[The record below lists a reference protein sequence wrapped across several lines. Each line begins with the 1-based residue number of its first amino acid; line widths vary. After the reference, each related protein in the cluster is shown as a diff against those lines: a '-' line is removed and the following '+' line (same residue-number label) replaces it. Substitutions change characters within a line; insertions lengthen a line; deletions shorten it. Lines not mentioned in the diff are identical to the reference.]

1 MTSLARHGHPEN
13 PKPAARHDS
22 KRLVDN
28 DVTIIDGDV
37 IITDSDVIIRPY
49 SRCLVVPNYCKNT
62 ERRHDCWRRLCR
74 DIYQIEIP
82 GKQIPWFASGIWV
95 PYASNQDFST
105 ITFEKNSTQKGDFTL
120 NSHKLKA
127 LKNAKFR
134 IFKKRAC
141 FQTLSTHKI
150 SKHLD
155 ESKWKRSQ

>member
-37 IITDSDVIIRPY
+37 IITDSDVIIRPD

-74 DIYQIEIP
+74 DIYQIESWQIDTMVCVWNLGSVCMQP
-82 GKQIPWFASGIWV
+82 GFFNDYV
-95 PYASNQDFST
+95 
-105 ITFEKNSTQKGDFTL
+105 
-120 NSHKLKA
+120 
-127 LKNAKFR
+127 
-134 IFKKRAC
+134 
-141 FQTLSTHKI
+141 
-150 SKHLD
+150 
-155 ESKWKRSQ
+155 